1 MCILLSLIGH
11 KMDVGDSGKALA
23 QSAGLIESMDDSF
36 SFKNEVVLTQ
46 EILARNQELI
56 LKIDELEKGGKKLSE
71 EDTAKKGAYT
81 LELHSNVQG
90 LGRLLKEMNEAS
102 SS

>member
-1 MCILLSLIGH
+1 MPE
-11 KMDVGDSGKALA
+11 MDVGDSSKALS
-23 QSAGLIESMDDSF
+23 QSAGLIDAMDDSF

-56 LKIDELEKGGKKLSE
+56 LKIEELEKGGKILSE

-90 LGRLLKEMNEAS
+90 LGRLLREMSEAS
-102 SS
+102 AS